1 MHSETSKIAKTPK
14 GPFEKKKKIV
24 SNFAEI
30 LCVRPFNHKDF
41 RKKKFNHF
49 HFLLIARGN
58 AKNFD
63 VKNFKFSKNKVRNN
77 FTGSW
82 QILKGTKS

>member
-41 RKKKFNHF
+41 RKKNSIIFTF
-49 HFLLIARGN
+49 YSLLEETQKILMS
-58 AKNFD
+58 KISNFQ
-63 VKNFKFSKNKVRNN
+63 K
-77 FTGSW
+77 
-82 QILKGTKS
+82 TKSEITLLGLGKY